1 VLRSF
6 SVISMII
13 SFMLIMIGHVR
24 EVRHVLISFAYI
36 RRFFESEYYIN
47 TVGYVD
53 WASLALVG
61 KVWKA
66 PQNMVMCVQIV

>member
-1 VLRSF
+1 MR
-6 SVISMII
+6 
-13 SFMLIMIGHVR
+13 G
-24 EVRHVLISFAYI
+24 
-36 RRFFESEYYIN
+36 FFESQYYIN

-53 WASLALVG
+53 WASLALDG